1 MVADV
6 DNDRDKVTTGCEKPK
21 TSAFSLIST
30 EPRVSAAKA
39 AASRASARPPRG
51 CRLDDHLGRSNLLR
65 EPLRHLRRLKQPIK
79 VSPQS
84 FQRFLVLPDLVAGLG
99 RTIFAVSVV

>member
-6 DNDRDKVTTGCEKPK
+6 DNDRDKATTGCEKPK
-21 TSAFSLIST
+21 TSAFSLISI
-30 EPRVSAAKA
+30 EPRVSAAKG

-84 FQRFLVLPDLVAGLG
+84 FQRFLVLLGLTAGLESIILA
-99 RTIFAVSVV
+99 RSAV